1 MSTGDGTI
9 CIARHVGKH
18 VAAPKPAVILAAA
31 LLALSAAVLTADHL
45 ALHSTVPPSNASVY
59 RRVIERVTSL
69 DPVEA
74 ASVYAARC
82 VALSYETL
90 LEYDYEARPYR
101 LKPCLA
107 TAMPEVSPDG
117 LTYTFGIDTN
127 AVFAADPC
135 FGEGRTRHLTASD
148 FVYSLKRLADAKTS
162 SSGYWLIDGRVE
174 GIGTFH
180 EASKSPAPTD
190 YSMDVPGLRAVADD
204 ILEIR
209 LSSPSPVFLWM
220 LAMPYAAAVP
230 HEAVEFYGD
239 AFRDHPV
246 GTGPYRLEQWR
257 RNYRMDYVR
266 NGLWRGWRD
275 APPGAFTR
283 IVFPLIDDPSTQW
296 LSFLAGELDLQG
308 EVSRDNWDQVMMP
321 DGSLNPRLA
330 ARGIVLD
337 TMPTLEVSYIGI
349 NMDDPVLGPNRK
361 LRQALN
367 AAFDA
372 ARWEK
377 YYRGRIIVSNGPVPP
392 QVAGATTNALPYG
405 RGAETAMRLLEEAG
419 YPGGR
424 DPATGRRLRLTLDL
438 GKTTQD
444 MRESTE
450 LLVAFMARC
459 GIELVPEYSSW
470 PTFLKKVSQ
479 RRSQLFRIGW
489 VGDYPD
495 AENFLQLFYGP
506 NASPGPN
513 RCNYSNPEY
522 DALYREA
529 MATTDETVRLG
540 LYGRLQEIVREDSP
554 WIFMGFST
562 AASLHHST
570 LQNYRPHDFPYGMEK
585 HFRRAIGA
593 AEGR

>member
-1 MSTGDGTI
+1 MSTSSVSAKGFSFTTGLVVLL
-9 CIARHVGKH
+9 CA
-18 VAAPKPAVILAAA
+18 VAMAAA
-31 LLALSAAVLTADHL
+31 Q
-45 ALHSTVPPSNASVY
+45 TVKPSNRQTVKPSRAVF

-82 VALSYETL
+82 VALTYETL

-107 TAMPEVSPDG
+107 TALPAVSDDG
-117 LTYTFGIDTN
+117 LTYTFTIDTN
-127 AVFAADPC
+127 ACFTADAC
-135 FGEGRTRHLTASD
+135 FGEARTRPVSAED
-148 FVYSLKRLADAKTS
+148 FVYALKRLADAKVP
-162 SSGYWLIDGRVE
+162 SSGYWLLDGRVA
-174 GIGTFH
+174 GIEAFH
-180 EASKSPAPTD
+180 EASKGAAPTD
-190 YSMDVPGLRAVADD
+190 YALDVPGLRALSADT
-204 ILEIR
+204 LQIR
-209 LSSPSPVFLWM
+209 LAAPSPVFLWM

-230 HEAVEFYGD
+230 REAVDFYGD
-239 AFRDHPV
+239 RFREHPV
-246 GTGPYRLEQWR
+246 GTGPYALESWR
-257 RNYRMDYVR
+257 RNYKMTYCR
-266 NGLWRGWRD
+266 NEAWRGWRD
-275 APPGAFTR
+275 AGEGTLAK

-296 LSFLAGELDLQG
+296 LAFLSGELDLQG
-308 EVSRDNWDQVMMP
+308 EVPRDNWDQVVMP
-321 DGSLNPRLA
+321 DGSLNPSLA

-337 TMPTLEVSYIGI
+337 TVPTLEVAYIGI
-349 NMDDPVLGPNRK
+349 NMEDPLLGTNRF

-372 ARWEK
+372 ARWES
-377 YYRGRIIVSNGPVPP
+377 YYRGRAAASNGPVPP

-405 RGAETAMRLLEEAG
+405 RGTEVAARLLEKAG

-450 LLVAFMARC
+450 LIVAFMDRC
-459 GIELVPEYSSW
+459 GIELVPEYSNW

-479 RRSQLFRIGW
+479 RRSQLFRIAW

-513 RCNYSNPEY
+513 RCNYANPEF
-522 DALYREA
+522 DRLFREA
-529 MATTDETVRLG
+529 MAATDEARRLE
-540 LYGRLQEIVREDSP
+540 LYGKLQEIVREDSP
-554 WIFMGFST
+554 WIFMSFATS
-562 AASLHHST
+562 ASLHHDS
-570 LQNYRPHDFPYGMEK
+570 LLNYRPHDFPYGMEK
-585 HFRRAIGA
+585 HFRKR
-593 AEGR
+593 

>member
-1 MSTGDGTI
+1 MSVGNAIFGKIETVIDNVSGIMFTNIGKSVFRFT
-9 CIARHVGKH
+9 ARL
-18 VAAPKPAVILAAA
+18 AVPLAAA
-31 LLALSAAVLTADHL
+31 VSAAQPFN
-45 ALHSTVPPSNASVY
+45 SSPPQPFNSPVY
-59 RRVIERVTSL
+59 RRVIERVASL

-82 VALSYETL
+82 AALTYETL

-107 TAMPEVSPDG
+107 TGMPTLSQDG
-117 LTYTFGIDTN
+117 RTYTFRIDTN
-127 AVFAADPC
+127 AFFTADAC
-135 FGEGRTRHLTASD
+135 FGPAGTRHVTAAD

-174 GIGTFH
+174 GIGAFH
-180 EASKSPAPTD
+180 EASKASTPTD
-190 YSMDVPGLRAVADD
+190 YAMDVAGLRAVSDD
-204 ILEIR
+204 TLEIR
-209 LSSPSPVFLWM
+209 LSAPSPVFLWM
-220 LAMPYAAAVP
+220 LAMPYAAAIP
-230 HEAVEFYGD
+230 REAVEFYGD
-239 AFRDHPV
+239 RFRDHPV
-246 GTGPYRLEQWR
+246 GTGPYALAEWR
-257 RNYRMDYVR
+257 RNYRMTYRR
-266 NGLWRGWRD
+266 NDAWRGWRG
-275 APPGAFTR
+275 ASPGSFER

-296 LSFLAGELDLQG
+296 LSFLAGELDIMG
-308 EVSRDNWDQVMMP
+308 EVPRDNWDQVMMP
-321 DGSLNPRLA
+321 DGSLNPKLA

-349 NMDDPVLGPNRK
+349 NMDDPVVGTNRK

-372 ARWEK
+372 ARWEE
-377 YYRGRIIVSNGPVPP
+377 YYRGRILAANGPVPP

-405 RGAETAMRLLEEAG
+405 RGTETAMRLLEEAG
-419 YPGGR
+419 YPEGR
-424 DPATGRRLRLTLDL
+424 DPKTGRRLRLTLDL

-450 LLVAFMARC
+450 LIVAFMAKC
-459 GIELVPEYSSW
+459 GVELVPEYSNW
-470 PTFLKKVSQ
+470 PTFLQKVSQ
-479 RRSQLFRIGW
+479 RRAQLFRISW

-513 RCNYSNPEY
+513 RCNYDNPAY

-529 MATTDETVRLG
+529 MAATDEARRLE
-540 LYGRLQEIVREDSP
+540 LYSQLQEIVREDSP

-562 AASLHHST
+562 SASLHHDT
-570 LQNYRPHDFPYGMEK
+570 LLNYRPHDFPYGMEK
-585 HFRRAIGA
+585 HLRR
-593 AEGR
+593 R

>member
-1 MSTGDGTI
+1 MSTPSVSAKGFSFTTGLVVLL
-9 CIARHVGKH
+9 CA
-18 VAAPKPAVILAAA
+18 VAMAAA
-31 LLALSAAVLTADHL
+31 Q
-45 ALHSTVPPSNASVY
+45 TVKPSNRQTVKPSRAVF

-82 VALSYETL
+82 VALTYETL

-107 TAMPEVSPDG
+107 TAMPAVSDDG
-117 LTYTFGIDTN
+117 LTYTFTIDTN
-127 AVFAADPC
+127 ACFTADAC
-135 FGEGRTRHLTASD
+135 FGEARTRPVSAED
-148 FVYSLKRLADAKTS
+148 FVYALKRLADAKVP
-162 SSGYWLIDGRVE
+162 SSGYWLLDGRVA
-174 GIGTFH
+174 GIEAFH
-180 EASKSPAPTD
+180 EASKGSEPTD
-190 YSMDVPGLRAVADD
+190 YALNVPGLRALSADT
-204 ILEIR
+204 LQIR
-209 LSSPSPVFLWM
+209 LAAPSPVFLWM

-230 HEAVEFYGD
+230 REAVDFYGD
-239 AFRDHPV
+239 RFREHPV
-246 GTGPYRLEQWR
+246 GTGPYALESWR
-257 RNYRMDYVR
+257 RNYKMTYRR
-266 NGLWRGWRD
+266 NEAWRGWRD
-275 APPGAFTR
+275 AGEGTLAK

-296 LSFLAGELDLQG
+296 LAFLSGELDLQG
-308 EVSRDNWDQVMMP
+308 EVPRDNWDQVVMP
-321 DGSLNPRLA
+321 DGSLNPSLA

-337 TMPTLEVSYIGI
+337 TVPTLEVSYIGI
-349 NMDDPVLGPNRK
+349 NMEDPLLGTNRF

-372 ARWEK
+372 ARWES
-377 YYRGRIIVSNGPVPP
+377 YYRGRAAASNGPVPP

-405 RGAETAMRLLEEAG
+405 RGTEVAARLLEKAG

-450 LLVAFMARC
+450 LIVAFMDRC
-459 GIELVPEYSSW
+459 GIELVPEYSNW

-479 RRSQLFRIGW
+479 RRSQLFRIAW

-513 RCNYSNPEY
+513 RCNYANPEF
-522 DALYREA
+522 DRLFREA
-529 MATTDETVRLG
+529 MAATDEARRLE
-540 LYGRLQEIVREDSP
+540 LYGKLQEIVREDSP
-554 WIFMGFST
+554 WIFMSFATS
-562 AASLHHST
+562 ASLHHDS
-570 LQNYRPHDFPYGMEK
+570 LLNYRPHDFPYGMEK
-585 HFRRAIGA
+585 HFRKR
-593 AEGR
+593 